1 MREAPGLASGGFLR
15 YTWGTILPMG
25 KPKCTQELIAEA
37 VELKSGGMSNRDM
50 CAVLG
55 ISESTFY
62 KWLSDPRSKNQSELS
77 EALKRAEGE
86 FYRALRDRI
95 VSASEHD
102 WKAAAWMLERTR
114 PDEFGRDRHLR
125 PQKGDQA
132 PTVVL
137 GVEAVR
143 LDG

>member
-1 MREAPGLASGGFLR
+1 
-15 YTWGTILPMG
+15 MG
-25 KPKCTQELIAEA
+25 KPKCTKELIAEA

-55 ISESTFY
+55 VSESTFY

-77 EALKRAEGE
+77 EALKKAESKWK
-86 FYRALRDRI
+86 ASLRGRI
-95 VSASEHD
+95 SKASDKD
-102 WKAAAWMLERTR
+102 WKAAAWMLERTY
-114 PDEFGRDRHLR
+114 PEEFGRDRHLR